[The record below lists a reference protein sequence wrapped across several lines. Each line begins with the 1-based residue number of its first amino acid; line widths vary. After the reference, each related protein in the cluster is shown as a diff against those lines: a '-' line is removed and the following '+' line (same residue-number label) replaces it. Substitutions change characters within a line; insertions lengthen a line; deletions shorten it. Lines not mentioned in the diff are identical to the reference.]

1 MATNSDRKCFDDS
14 STDPSAFLRIES
26 KRGELYLLP
35 YGSLISAR
43 LAPESVSDKQD
54 LLELSFASHDVI
66 VTGSKLVEIADAL
79 QKTTCKFIR
88 ESNSAS
94 ADFGDR
100 PGIKSIAVKKVGAK
114 A

>member
-1 MATNSDRKCFDDS
+1 MATTSDQKCFDDS
-14 STDPSAFLRIES
+14 STEPSAFLRIEL
-26 KRGELYLLP
+26 KRGELFLLP

-43 LAPESVSDKQD
+43 LAPESVSEKHD
-54 LLELSFASHDVI
+54 LLELAFASHDII
-66 VTGSKLVEIADAL
+66 VTGLKLVEIADVL

-100 PGIKSIAVKKVGAK
+100 PGIKSIVVKKAGAK